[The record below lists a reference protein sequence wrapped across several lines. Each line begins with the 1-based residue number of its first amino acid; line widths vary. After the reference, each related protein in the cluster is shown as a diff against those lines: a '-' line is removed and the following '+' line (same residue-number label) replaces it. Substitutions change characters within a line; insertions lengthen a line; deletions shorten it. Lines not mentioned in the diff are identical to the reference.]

1 MKIAIIGYSG
11 SGKSTLAHKLA
22 DFYKL
27 DVLHFDVVQ
36 FQPNWVVRSGEEKE
50 RITKEF
56 MDTHES
62 WVIDGNYTKLS
73 FERRMKEAD
82 LIIILLF
89 NRWACLNRV
98 IKRYRKY
105 KDTTRPDMGEG
116 CPEKLDAEFIRW
128 VLFDGRKKN
137 IQDRFRSVKN
147 QYPKKTVDFYNQ
159 KQINRWLKKR
169 GIFL

>member
-1 MKIAIIGYSG
+1 MKIAIVGYSG
-11 SGKSTLAHKLA
+11 SGKSTLARRLA
-22 DFYKL
+22 EYYQL

-36 FQPNWVVRSGEEKE
+36 FQPNWVVRNSEEKE

-73 FERRMKEAD
+73 FDRRMKEAD
-82 LIIILLF
+82 IILILLF
-89 NRWACLNRV
+89 NRWACLHRV
-98 IKRYRKY
+98 VKRYRKF
-105 KDTTRPDMGEG
+105 KNTTRPDMGEG

-137 IQDRFRSVKN
+137 TRKRYLNLKTE
-147 QYPKKTVDFYNQ
+147 YPEKATVLRNQ
-159 KQINRWLKKR
+159 KQVDNWLKKQ
-169 GIFL
+169 GIHS

>member
-1 MKIAIIGYSG
+1 MKIAVIGFSG
-11 SGKSTLAHKLA
+11 SGKSTLARKLA
-22 DFYKL
+22 DYYQL

-36 FQPNWVVRSGEEKE
+36 FQPNWVVRNSEEKE

-73 FERRMKEAD
+73 FDRRMKEAD
-82 LIIILLF
+82 IILILLF
-89 NRWACLNRV
+89 NRWACLHRV
-98 IKRYRKY
+98 VKRNRKY
-105 KDTTRPDMGEG
+105 KNTTRPDMGEG

-137 IQDRFRSVKN
+137 TRKRYLNLKTE
-147 QYPKKTVDFYNQ
+147 YPEKATVLRNQ
-159 KQINRWLKKR
+159 KQVDNWLKKQ
-169 GIFL
+169 GIHS